1 MLKIDEFSD
10 AKRHPIN
17 TFEWRMAR
25 AYREAVNDLE
35 SARSDFEN
43 PLPQIDDAEKRV
55 AEIESDIE
63 NFMDSVGGFSRHN
76 IAHRLNRAK
85 LDIANAKRK
94 ARNIKKKAIQEN
106 PGLSSDNV
114 EKLDVVQA
122 AFAKRDAI
130 IAELKPVVSE
140 MKRTI
145 MKAEEI
151 LVKYG

>member
-1 MLKIDEFSD
+1 MLKIEEFSD

-25 AYREAVNDLE
+25 AYREAVNDLK
-35 SARSDFEN
+35 SARCDFGN
-43 PLPQIDDAEKRV
+43 PLPQIDDAEKMV

-63 NFMDSVGGFSRHN
+63 NFMDIVGSYSRHN

-106 PGLSSDNV
+106 PGLSPDNV
-114 EKLDVVQA
+114 DKLDIVQA
-122 AFAKRDAI
+122 AFTERDSI
-130 IAELKPVVSE
+130 IADLKPVVAE
-140 MKRTI
+140 LKRTI
-145 MKAEEI
+145 MNAEEI

>member
-1 MLKIDEFSD
+1 MLKIEEFSD
-10 AKRHPIN
+10 AKRHPSN

-25 AYREAVNDLE
+25 AYREAVTDLE
-35 SARSDFEN
+35 CARSDFEN
-43 PLPQIDDAEKRV
+43 PLPQIDDAERRV

-63 NFMDSVGGFSRHN
+63 NFMDIVGSYSRHE
-76 IAHRLNRAK
+76 IANRLNRAK
-85 LDIANAKRK
+85 LDIKNANRK
-94 ARNIKKKAIQEN
+94 ARNIKKKAIEN

-140 MKRTI
+140 LKRTI

>member
-43 PLPQIDDAEKRV
+43 PLPQIDDAERRV

-63 NFMDSVGGFSRHN
+63 NFMDIVGGFSRHN

-106 PGLSSDNV
+106 PGLSPNNV

-122 AFAKRDAI
+122 AFKKRDAI
-130 IAELKPVVSE
+130 IAEFKPIIAELKE
-140 MKRTI
+140 KLMR
-145 MKAEEI
+145 AEEI
-151 LVKYG
+151 LVKYR

>member
-1 MLKIDEFSD
+1 
-10 AKRHPIN
+10 
-17 TFEWRMAR
+17 
-25 AYREAVNDLE
+25 
-35 SARSDFEN
+35 
-43 PLPQIDDAEKRV
+43 LPQIDDAEKRV

-63 NFMDSVGGFSRHN
+63 NFMVIVGGYSRHE
-76 IAHRLNRAK
+76 IAHRFNRAK
-85 LDIANAKRK
+85 LDIKNAKRK
-94 ARNIKKKAIQEN
+94 ARNIKKKAVQDN
-106 PGLSSDNV
+106 PRLSPNNV

-122 AFAKRDAI
+122 AFMERDSI

>member
-1 MLKIDEFSD
+1 MTTLEEFAD
-10 AKRHPIN
+10 ARRHPAN
-17 TFEWRMAR
+17 MYEGKMAR

-35 SARSDFEN
+35 CARSDFEN
-43 PLPQIDDAEKRV
+43 PLPQIEDAEIRV

-63 NFMDSVGGFSRHN
+63 NFMGIVGGYSRHD
-76 IAHRLNRAK
+76 IANRFNRAK

-106 PGLSSDNV
+106 PELSSDNV
-114 EKLDVVQA
+114 EKLDVLQA

-140 MKRTI
+140 LKRTI

>member
-1 MLKIDEFSD
+1 MLKIEEF
-10 AKRHPIN
+10 ANFRHQAN
-17 TFEWRMAR
+17 TYEGKMAR

-35 SARSDFEN
+35 SARCDFEN

-55 AEIESDIE
+55 TEIEADIE
-63 NFMDSVGGFSRHN
+63 NFMDIVGGYSRHE

-94 ARNIKKKAIQEN
+94 ARNIRKKAIQDN
-106 PGLSSDNV
+106 LALSPDNV

-122 AFAKRDAI
+122 AFTERDSV
-130 IAELKPVVSE
+130 IANSKPVVTE
-140 MKRTI
+140 MKRII

>member
-1 MLKIDEFSD
+1 MKTVKEFAD
-10 AKRHPIN
+10 AGRHPVD
-17 TFEWRMAR
+17 TFEGKMAR
-25 AYREAVNDLE
+25 AYREAVNDLIC
-35 SARSDFEN
+35 ALIDFEN
-43 PLPQIDDAEKRV
+43 PVPQIDDMERRIADIK
-55 AEIESDIE
+55 SDIE
-63 NFMDSVGGFSRHN
+63 NFMDIVGGYSRHD

-85 LDIANAKRK
+85 LDIKNAKRR
-94 ARNIKKKAIQEN
+94 ARNIKKKAIQDN
-106 PGLSSDNV
+106 PGLSPDNV

-122 AFAKRDAI
+122 AFKKRDAI

>member
-1 MLKIDEFSD
+1 MLKIEEFSD
-10 AKRHPIN
+10 AKRHPSN
-17 TFEWRMAR
+17 AFEWRMAR
-25 AYREAVNDLE
+25 AYREAVKDLE
-35 SARSDFEN
+35 CAKSDFEN
-43 PLPQIDDAEKRV
+43 PLPQTDDAERRV

-63 NFMDSVGGFSRHN
+63 NFMDIVGGFSRHN

-106 PGLSSDNV
+106 PGLSPNNV

-122 AFAKRDAI
+122 AFKKRDAI

>member
-1 MLKIDEFSD
+1 MLTIKEFAD
-10 AKRHPIN
+10 AGRHPAN
-17 TFEWRMAR
+17 MFEGKMAR

-35 SARSDFEN
+35 SARCDFEN
-43 PLPQIDDAEKRV
+43 PLPQIDDAERRV

-63 NFMDSVGGFSRHN
+63 NFMGIVGGYSRHE
-76 IAHRLNRAK
+76 IAHRLNRCA
-85 LDIANAKRK
+85 LDIKNAKRK

-106 PGLSSDNV
+106 PGLAPDNI

-122 AFAKRDAI
+122 AFMERDGI